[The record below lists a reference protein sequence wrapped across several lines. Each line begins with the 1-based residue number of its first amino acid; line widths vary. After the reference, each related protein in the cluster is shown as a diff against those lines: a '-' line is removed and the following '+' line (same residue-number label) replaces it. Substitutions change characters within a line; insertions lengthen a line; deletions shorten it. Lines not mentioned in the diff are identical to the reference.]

1 MLYQELAS
9 RSDAFIS
16 TPGEA
21 ITIAQ
26 DVVRTMLSKG
36 YTLSK
41 GTLLKA
47 KAFDESFQ
55 LSATAASKVTQ
66 LSDRI
71 GLTDRFLAGVNAVKS
86 VDQTYGVSQTT
97 MSAASATG
105 RTAVAAGK
113 AVVNSSYFSAG
124 ALWVSSALARASQA
138 AANIGGKS

>member
-1 MLYQELAS
+1 MAS

-36 YTLSK
+36 YTLGK
-41 GTLLKA
+41 DTLLKA
-47 KAFDESFQ
+47 KAFDDSFQ
-55 LSATAASKVTQ
+55 LSANAASKVTQ

-71 GLTDRFLAGVNAVKS
+71 GFTDRFFAGVNAVKS

-105 RTAVAAGK
+105 RTAMAAGK

-124 ALWVSSALARASQA
+124 ALWISSALARASQA
-138 AANIGGKS
+138 AANMGGKS